1 MHAIRFD
8 SFLSPLHGLTVRTE
22 LEFAV
27 CALQSPLMQ
36 CFGVQSYSCVWPLSL
51 CHDSQLL
58 FLQWTL
64 SVSLNVSCAKI
75 QQ

>member
-27 CALQSPLMQ
+27 CALQSPLW
-36 CFGVQSYSCVWPLSL
+36 GAKLLLCVAPLSL
-51 CHDSQLL
+51 P
-58 FLQWTL
+58 
-64 SVSLNVSCAKI
+64 
-75 QQ
+75 